1 MLTMTNGGGV
11 VPSGPGPPGSCS
23 AEAPGPI
30 RGPTGQSW
38 LAEHTWTLSVSDH
51 VSVQT
56 AFKLGMVSPSAGNQL
71 LLIQF

>member
-1 MLTMTNGGGV
+1 MVRLPKVVHSSEVHCPGKIQGPSAHVDDDKWGGGV

-38 LAEHTWTLSVSDH
+38 LAEHTWTLSV
-51 VSVQT
+51 Q
-56 AFKLGMVSPSAGNQL
+56 
-71 LLIQF
+71 

>member
-1 MLTMTNGGGV
+1 MRFTALGRSKVLQPMLTMTNGGGGV

-38 LAEHTWTLSVSDH
+38 LAEHTWTLSV
-51 VSVQT
+51 Q
-56 AFKLGMVSPSAGNQL
+56 
-71 LLIQF
+71 